1 MEILLLQNQPPACPC
16 GLQVYWKPCRHSL
29 WSYHTALSMVLYR
42 VLRTGSAYQCQLH
55 HAETNI
61 SSCRNI
67 RPGYTASSPSTRAQL
82 SSDEWKQA
90 LKKPDCKLKPVST
103 DFLPFLVL
111 SAASVLPWSV
121 CSSRRHSTGKA
132 AKSIHKMN
140 NRVRTI
146 EYNTIQYNSS
156 AGRDLRR
163 SLSPTARPLQG

>member
-67 RPGYTASSPSTRAQL
+67 GPGYTASSPSTRAQL

-103 DFLPFLVL
+103 DFLLFSCALSSKCAALVCL
-111 SAASVLPWSV
+111 LQQEAQ
-121 CSSRRHSTGKA
+121 RREGSKKHPQNEQPCKNYR
-132 AKSIHKMN
+132 IQH
-140 NRVRTI
+140 
-146 EYNTIQYNSS
+146 NTVQ
-156 AGRDLRR
+156 
-163 SLSPTARPLQG
+163 